1 LKNMPIVYV
10 ENLHKA
16 FKHGSSTVS
25 LFNGLSFRVDEGE
38 FIAVTGPSGTGKT
51 TLVNLLAGLD
61 RPTKGTIKIFGRDT
75 SSLSQD
81 EMASIRA
88 RSIGILFQTYGLVS
102 SLNVKENIRLSQEIS
117 GRNGS
122 DMHSYLQDLIDF
134 FGLRD
139 KADLDPRTL
148 SFGELKKA
156 GIARALA
163 AKPEILLLDEPT
175 GNLDPPSVNVILPF
189 LKGLRYIY
197 GKTIIMTTNSPRA
210 AKLAN
215 REVQLGEPQILFN

>member
-1 LKNMPIVYV
+1 
-10 ENLHKA
+10 
-16 FKHGSSTVS
+16 
-25 LFNGLSFRVDEGE
+25 
-38 FIAVTGPSGTGKT
+38 VTGPSGTGKT

>member
-1 LKNMPIVYV
+1 MPVVYV
-10 ENLHKA
+10 ENLHKT
-16 FKHGSSTVS
+16 FKHGSSTIS

-51 TLVNLLAGLD
+51 TLINLLAGLD
-61 RPTKGTIKIFGRDT
+61 RPTKGTIKIFGRDI

-81 EMASIRA
+81 EMASIRS

-117 GRNGS
+117 GRNSS
-122 DMHSYLQDLIDF
+122 DMYNYLQDLIEF
-134 FGLRD
+134 FGLQD
-139 KADLDPRTL
+139 KADLDPRIL
-148 SFGELKKA
+148 SFGEMKKA

-215 REVQLGEPQILFN
+215 REVQLGEPQILFD

>member
-1 LKNMPIVYV
+1 MPVVYV
-10 ENLHKA
+10 ENLHKT
-16 FKHGSSTVS
+16 FKQGSSTVS

-51 TLVNLLAGLD
+51 TLINLLAGLD
-61 RPTKGTIKIFGRDT
+61 RPTKGTIKIFGRDI

-81 EMASIRA
+81 EMASVRA
-88 RSIGILFQTYGLVS
+88 RSIGILFQTCGLVS

-122 DMHSYLQDLIDF
+122 DMHNYLQVLIDF
-134 FGLRD
+134 FGLQD

-148 SFGELKKA
+148 SFGEVKKA

-215 REVQLGEPQILFN
+215 REVQLGEPQI

>member
-1 LKNMPIVYV
+1 MRNMPVVYV
-10 ENLHKA
+10 ENLHKT
-16 FKHGSSTVS
+16 FKHGSSTIS

-51 TLVNLLAGLD
+51 TLINLLAGLD
-61 RPTKGTIKIFGRDT
+61 RPTKGTIKIFGRDI

-81 EMASIRA
+81 EMASIRS

-117 GRNGS
+117 GRNSS
-122 DMHSYLQDLIDF
+122 DMYNYLQDLIEF
-134 FGLRD
+134 FGLQD
-139 KADLDPRTL
+139 KADLDPRIL
-148 SFGELKKA
+148 SFGEMKKA

-215 REVQLGEPQILFN
+215 REVQLGEPQILFD